1 MSRTLT
7 LSGARRILEFVGRAD
22 EGISMSKNQKR
33 TDTKNKPK
41 LTAKEKK
48 AKKAAK
54 VAKKE
59 GEGGLG
65 VLK

>member
-1 MSRTLT
+1 
-7 LSGARRILEFVGRAD
+7 
-22 EGISMSKNQKR
+22 MSKNQKR

-41 LTAKEKK
+41 LTAKE

>member
-1 MSRTLT
+1 
-7 LSGARRILEFVGRAD
+7 
-22 EGISMSKNQKR
+22 MSKNQKR

>member
-1 MSRTLT
+1 
-7 LSGARRILEFVGRAD
+7 
-22 EGISMSKNQKR
+22 MSKNQKR

-41 LTAKEKK
+41 LTTKEKK

-54 VAKKE
+54 AAKKE
-59 GEGGLG
+59 GQEGLG

>member
-1 MSRTLT
+1 
-7 LSGARRILEFVGRAD
+7 
-22 EGISMSKNQKR
+22 MSKNHKR

-54 VAKKE
+54 SAKKE
-59 GEGGLG
+59 GETGLG